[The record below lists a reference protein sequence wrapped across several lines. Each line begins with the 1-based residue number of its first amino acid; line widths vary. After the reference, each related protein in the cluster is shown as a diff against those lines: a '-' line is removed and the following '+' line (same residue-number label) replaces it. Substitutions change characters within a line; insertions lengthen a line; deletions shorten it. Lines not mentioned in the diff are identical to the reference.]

1 MYTSNCSNLYW
12 SPKSGAALYQIRMDE
27 LTDDATPEIRT
38 VWQSSSLSD
47 GNWTVVGIALNY
59 SISTGSSDYLYWAVT
74 DEQ

>member
-1 MYTSNCSNLYW
+1 
-12 SPKSGAALYQIRMDE
+12 MDD

-38 VWQSSSLSD
+38 VWQGSSLPD
-47 GNWTVVGIALNY
+47 DNWTVVGIALNY